1 MCITCY
7 RCIASL
13 RRGELIQDLR
23 QWIRDYIGGLALLL
37 WGVAMLLHGLVDLC
51 KACCV
56 KAYRWVSR
64 AESVEHGES
73 ESEMNDI
80 NAGDALAID
89 CEDLPSLLGEDFA
102 PSDV

>member
-23 QWIRDYIGGLALLL
+23 QSILDYIGGLLHLI
-37 WGVAMLLHGLVDLC
+37 WGVAMLLGGIVHLC
-51 KACCV
+51 KGCWV
-56 KAYRWVSR
+56 KAYRWISR
-64 AESVEHGES
+64 AESVEHDES

-80 NAGDALAID
+80 NEDDALAID

-102 PSDV
+102 LSDG

>member
-23 QWIRDYIGGLALLL
+23 QSIRDYIGGLLLL
-37 WGVAMLLHGLVDLC
+37 IWGVGMLLHGIVDLC
-51 KACCV
+51 KGCWV
-56 KAYRWVSR
+56 KAYRWISR
-64 AESVEHGES
+64 AESVEHDES

-80 NAGDALAID
+80 NEDDALAID

-102 PSDV
+102 LSDG